1 MTTKTEM
8 VTFDQAIQLKG
19 RKAIDFFSKKENLTP
34 LVDFVKTEAL
44 ATVPNVETKKGRDA
58 IGSTALKI
66 SKSRKALTEAIDASI
81 SDMQAKVKT
90 AKGVSQYVIEELN
103 QVRSKV
109 LAPRDRWQVE
119 QDLIEENRIKGIK
132 EDIDNILGI
141 GTLQGNESKE
151 EIASLVEAVESIDV
165 SEGYEEFTA
174 DAAQAVK
181 DVLKTLNDKVLSIIE
196 VDRQAEQTKLIA
208 DEQKR
213 SQITERLNKLAMIPM
228 DLLNKPS
235 SKIKDKIDSLNKYE
249 VPESEFGES
258 YQQAV
263 DSVKTV
269 IGQLTSMFDNQIIIE
284 EQARLIESQNQEPEP
299 NKVANSAVTHGV
311 GIMDGEGKN
320 IPVKDFYQ
328 RQNAMAE
335 TMSKSA
341 PTLAAIDMASGPD
354 ETATIE
360 MVSIT
365 KYEYDQLNLDSEML
379 GHLMGAG
386 VDNWDGWDIALSQM
400 SS

>member
-19 RKAIDFFSKKENLTP
+19 RKAIDFFSKMENLTP

-44 ATVPNVETKKGRDA
+44 ATVPDVKTKKGRDA
-58 IGSTALKI
+58 IGSTALKV
-66 SKSRKALTEAIDASI
+66 SKSRKALTDAIDASI

-90 AKGVSQYVIEELN
+90 AKGVSQYIIEELN
-103 QVRSKV
+103 QVRSEV
-109 LAPRDRWQVE
+109 LAPRNIWQAE

-165 SEGYEEFTA
+165 SEGYSEFTA
-174 DAAQAVK
+174 IAAQAVK

-196 VDRQAEQTKLIA
+196 VDRKAEQELRLLA
-208 DEQKR
+208 EQKINK
-213 SQITERLNKLAMIPM
+213 ITERLNKLAMTPM
-228 DLLNKPS
+228 DLLSKPS
-235 SKIKDKIDSLNKYE
+235 SEIKDKIDSLKNYE

-284 EQARLIESQNQEPEP
+284 EQASLMAEQERHPESQLEPAP
-299 NKVANSAVTHGV
+299 QVVANNSPMAE
-311 GIMDGEGKN
+311 IMDKPQQENEIKRDNREIAITDWLYQN
-320 IPVKDFYQ
+320 IEIHQEQADKI
-328 RQNAMAE
+328 A
-335 TMSKSA
+335 SA
-341 PTLAAIDMASGPD
+341 L
-354 ETATIE
+354 
-360 MVSIT
+360 
-365 KYEYDQLNLDSEML
+365 ML
-379 GHLMGAG
+379 GLVPYIT
-386 VDNWDGWDIALSQM
+386 VDDE
-400 SS
+400 